1 MIGDIPA
8 GERAQAFF
16 LGQYPGFGLSINY
29 PEGMAT
35 DAMFPEKT
43 AVYTDPD
50 SGMPYVVPCYIPG
63 ANASTNLLT
72 CPHPFLP
79 DAAGVRCIQPCPVPA
94 YTEAQY
100 RAMWTLT
107 SVVSM
112 GGFAMNLFMA
122 LTWCVGGRKSF
133 RKVCFQ
139 LKCCVMGGILY
150 GLVYICMTVVSVLC
164 VCVCVGLPFVFV
176 PL

>member
-16 LGQYPGFGLSINY
+16 LGQCPSSLGQLGLLSINF

-35 DAMFPEKT
+35 DAMFPEET

-50 SGMPYVVPCYIPG
+50 NGMSYVVPCYIPG
-63 ANASTNLLT
+63 ADASTNLVI
-72 CPHPFLP
+72 CPHPFVR
-79 DAAGVRCIQPCPVPA
+79 DAAGEKCIQPCPVPA

-100 RAMWTLT
+100 RTMWTL
-107 SVVSM
+107 SSAVSM
-112 GGFAMNLFMA
+112 VGFAMNLFMA

-139 LKCCVMGGILY
+139 LKSCVMGGLLY
-150 GLVYICMTVVSVLC
+150 GLVYISTTVVSVLC
-164 VCVCVGLPFVFV
+164 VCLCV
-176 PL
+176 

>member
-1 MIGDIPA
+1 VIGDIPA
-8 GERAQAFF
+8 GERTQAFF
-16 LGQYPGFGLSINY
+16 LGQYPSSFGQLGLLSINF

-35 DAMFPEKT
+35 DAMFPEET

-50 SGMPYVVPCYIPG
+50 SGMSYVVPCYIPG
-63 ANASTNLLT
+63 ADASANLVA
-72 CPHPFLP
+72 CPHPFVS
-79 DAAGVRCIQPCPVPA
+79 DAAGEKCIQPCPVPA

-100 RAMWTLT
+100 RTMWTL
-107 SVVSM
+107 SSAVSM

-139 LKCCVMGGILY
+139 LKSCVMGGILY
-150 GLVYICMTVVSVLC
+150 GLVYIHDRCFRFVRVLC
-164 VCVCVGLPFVFV
+164 V
-176 PL
+176 